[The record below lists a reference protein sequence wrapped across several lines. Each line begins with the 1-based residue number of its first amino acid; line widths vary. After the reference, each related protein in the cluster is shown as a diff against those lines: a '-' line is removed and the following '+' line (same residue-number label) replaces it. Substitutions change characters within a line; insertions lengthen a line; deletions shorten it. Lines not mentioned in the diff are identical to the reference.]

1 MIPSQRR
8 RRRISVALAVGGGL
22 VDVASSDRKGTHA
35 VVGAYRAT
43 RVGRCSLVA
52 LAGLIGAVT
61 LVCGL
66 GAVSTS
72 VAAAAGDYAYGVSAL
87 ANGSSI
93 ITGSFMGTATFG
105 TTSLTS
111 AGSTDTF
118 TAKVNANGTYAWAT
132 RGGGTGNDS
141 ALGVSARANGSSI
154 ITGYFMGTATFGAT
168 TLTSSAGSTDTF
180 TAKVNANGTYA
191 WATKG
196 GGTGTD
202 SASGVSALANG
213 SIIITGYFSG
223 TATFGSTT
231 LTSSG
236 GSDDTFTAK
245 LNANGTY
252 AWATRGGGTD
262 GDVAR
267 GVSARANGWSII
279 TGVFSGTATF
289 GSTALTSAGSY
300 DTFTAKVNANGTYAW
315 AIKGGGTSYDEA
327 YGVSARA
334 NGSSII
340 TGSFMGTATFGSTT
354 LTSAGSADTFTAKVN
369 ANGTYAWATKVGGA
383 GDAYAKGVSVRA
395 NGSSIITGSFDGTAI
410 FGSTTLTS
418 SVGSVD
424 TFTAKLNANGT
435 YAWATRGGGTGDA
448 YASGVSALANGSS
461 IITGY
466 FTGNAT
472 FGSTTL
478 TSAGSTDTFTAKVN
492 ANGSFAWATKG
503 GGTGGAYASGAA
515 VRANGSSIITGYFS
529 GTATFGSTTLTSSDG
544 SADTFTA
551 KVNAN
556 GSFAWATRGG
566 G

>member
-1 MIPSQRR
+1 MVLTSRREGPRLQMIPSQRR

-22 VDVASSDRKGTHA
+22 VEVASSDRKGTHA
-35 VVGAYRAT
+35 VPGAYRAT

-72 VAAAAGDYAYGVSAL
+72 VAAAAGDYAYGVSAR

-93 ITGSFMGTATFG
+93 ITGSFNGTATFG

-111 AGSTDTF
+111 AGSADTF
-118 TAKVNANGTYAWAT
+118 TAKVNANGSFVWAT

-154 ITGYFMGTATFGAT
+154 ITGYFSGTATFGAT

-180 TAKVNANGTYA
+180 TAKVNANGSFA

-213 SIIITGYFSG
+213 SSIITGAFRGTATFGSTTLTSAGSYDTFTAKVNANGSFVWATRGGGTGNDVARGVSARANGWSIITGVFSG

-231 LTSSG
+231 LTSAGSVDTFTAKVNANGSFAWATRGGRSHFDSG
-236 GSDDTFTAK
+236 QGVSARANGSSIITGSFNGTATFGATTLTSAGSDDTFTAK
-245 LNANGTY
+245 LNANGTYAWATRGGGTSADAAFGVSALANGSSIITGYFSGTATFGTTTLTSTGSRDTFTAKVNADGTY

-279 TGVFSGTATF
+279 TGAF
-289 GSTALTSAGSY
+289 
-300 DTFTAKVNANGTYAW
+300 
-315 AIKGGGTSYDEA
+315 
-327 YGVSARA
+327 R
-334 NGSSII
+334 
-340 TGSFMGTATFGSTT
+340 GTATFGSTT
-354 LTSAGSADTFTAKVN
+354 LTS
-369 ANGTYAWATKVGGA
+369 
-383 GDAYAKGVSVRA
+383 
-395 NGSSIITGSFDGTAI
+395 TGSD
-410 FGSTTLTS
+410 
-418 SVGSVD
+418 
-424 TFTAKLNANGT
+424 
-435 YAWATRGGGTGDA
+435 
-448 YASGVSALANGSS
+448 
-461 IITGY
+461 
-466 FTGNAT
+466 
-472 FGSTTL
+472 
-478 TSAGSTDTFTAKVN
+478 
-492 ANGSFAWATKG
+492 
-503 GGTGGAYASGAA
+503 
-515 VRANGSSIITGYFS
+515 
-529 GTATFGSTTLTSSDG
+529 
-544 SADTFTA
+544 DTFTA